1 MGAVRGL
8 GHRLGHNAALAVRRL
23 AATATTPR
31 GDGARPIWLL
41 VRVGS
46 QQPETRPGPVWLS
59 REPRVLAFVDL
70 LRALEVAAAD
80 SRVEGV
86 MLRFEGGPS
95 GFAHAATLRRAIAKL
110 REAGKAVWAW
120 GERFDLLQ
128 YYVACAA
135 DRVEL
140 PPSGS
145 LQLVGLRSQQL
156 FGRELLDKIGVR
168 AEVVRIG
175 SNKAAAEPLTR
186 RGMSQPQREQVDAL
200 QGERFDEL
208 VAAISAGRGLEPE
221 AVRVAI
227 DEGPY
232 AAEDARERGLFD
244 ACRYPDEIEA
254 TLRERAGR
262 EAGEQGEAP
271 FVDIASY
278 FALHAGGVGWRPL
291 FGDLPRLAYVVATGG
306 VGRGRS
312 ARGIASQR
320 YAELFGRLMRD
331 DDVRGVVLRVDSPGG
346 DAVASDL
353 LHRAVEQLAERKPV
367 VVSMGE
373 VAASG
378 GYYLAC
384 AAQHILAERTTLTGS
399 IGVIG
404 GKLDLSGLYRRL
416 GIDVDAVERG
426 ERAGLLSESRGF
438 TPDEKAALRREMRAL
453 YAVFKERVAAG
464 RSLAAE
470 DVERAA
476 QGRVWSGER
485 ARALGLIDALGGPL
499 EALAELRERAGL
511 ALGQRFLLDIHPQR
525 PIGPSL
531 RAWIGFVVPGAHT
544 HLD

>member
-1 MGAVRGL
+1 MGAVRGI
-8 GHRLGHNAALAVRRL
+8 GRRLGHNAALAVRRL
-23 AATATTPR
+23 AARAATPR
-31 GDGARPIWLL
+31 GDGARPVWLL

-46 QQPETRPGPVWLS
+46 RQPETRPGPVWLS
-59 REPRVLAFVDL
+59 REPRALAFVDL
-70 LRALEVAAAD
+70 LRALEAAAAD
-80 SRVEGV
+80 SHVEGV

-95 GFAHAATLRRAIAKL
+95 GFARAATLRRAIAKL
-110 REAGKAVWAW
+110 REAGKTVWAW
-120 GERFDLLQ
+120 GERFDALQ

-145 LQLVGLRSQQL
+145 LGLVGLRSQQL

-168 AEVVRIG
+168 AQVVRIG

-200 QGERFDEL
+200 QGELFDEL

-232 AAEDARERGLFD
+232 AAEAARERGLFD
-244 ACRYPDEIEA
+244 ACRYPDEVEE

-262 EAGEQGEAP
+262 EADQDGEAP
-271 FVDIASY
+271 FVDVASY

-291 FGDLPRLAYVVATGG
+291 LGDLPRLAYVVATGG

-353 LHRAVEQLAERKPV
+353 LHRAVEQLARRKPV

-384 AAQHILAERTTLTGS
+384 AAQHIVAERTTLTGS

-438 TPDEKAALRREMRAL
+438 TPDERAALQREMGAL

-531 RAWIGFVVPGAHT
+531 RAWIGFAVPGART